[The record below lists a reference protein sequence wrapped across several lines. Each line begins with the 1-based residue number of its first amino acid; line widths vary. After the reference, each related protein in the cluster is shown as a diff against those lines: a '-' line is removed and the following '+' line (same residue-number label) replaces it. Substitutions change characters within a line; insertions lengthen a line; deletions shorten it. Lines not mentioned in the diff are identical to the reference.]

1 MRVPFD
7 TSVKIASNIKRTAKE
22 DDFYN
27 NGVLRTHQEVKWPS
41 VFGSTQVQNQS
52 KVSKIDLNQKS
63 SFVSRPYTNNTQA
76 MNIYSSNNYEI

>member
-27 NGVLRTHQEVKWPS
+27 NGVLRTHQEVK
-41 VFGSTQVQNQS
+41 
-52 KVSKIDLNQKS
+52 
-63 SFVSRPYTNNTQA
+63 
-76 MNIYSSNNYEI
+76 